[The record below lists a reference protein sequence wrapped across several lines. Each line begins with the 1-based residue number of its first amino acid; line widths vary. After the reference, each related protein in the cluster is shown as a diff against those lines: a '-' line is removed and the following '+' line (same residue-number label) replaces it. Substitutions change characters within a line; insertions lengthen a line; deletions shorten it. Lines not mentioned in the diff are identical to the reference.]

1 MSGQEK
7 KQKKENIVAGIVGA
21 LIGSLLGVLCI
32 VILGQLGY
40 VAALSGL
47 VMAICTLKG
56 YEMLGGKLSTKGIV
70 ISIVL
75 MIVMTYVGNQLDW
88 TIIVMRELGTD
99 FLYSF
104 QLVPVLVDQLA
115 IEPSSYWGGLALV
128 YVFAALGAVPTV
140 RNVIKSQKNEGQM
153 FRIGTM

>member
-1 MSGQEK
+1 
-7 KQKKENIVAGIVGA
+7 
-21 LIGSLLGVLCI
+21 
-32 VILGQLGY
+32 
-40 VAALSGL
+40 
-47 VMAICTLKG
+47 
-56 YEMLGGKLSTKGIV
+56 MLGGKLSTKGIV

-75 MIVMTYVGNQLDW
+75 MVIMTYVGNQLDW
-88 TIIVMRELGTD
+88 AIVVMREMGTD

-128 YVFAALGAVPTV
+128 YLFAALGAVPTV
-140 RNVIKSQKNEGQM
+140 RNVIKSRKNEGQM